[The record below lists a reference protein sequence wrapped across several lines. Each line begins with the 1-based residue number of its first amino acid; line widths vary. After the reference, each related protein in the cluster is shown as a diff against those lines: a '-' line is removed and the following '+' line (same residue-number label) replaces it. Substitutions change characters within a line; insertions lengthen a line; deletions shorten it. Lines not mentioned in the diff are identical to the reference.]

1 MADWSHLPRELLQ
14 LIAERLR
21 FTFYLLR
28 FRSVCSSWR
37 SSVSLLPHPLPA
49 KFPVFSNVGTS
60 GHGTFCLSKRTLFL
74 VYPPPSL
81 SLSNSD
87 PHPWLIKIED
97 VRGQLGLHDP
107 LSRYPI
113 KPLPRDFPRVMDVHD
128 LPVVELGQ
136 EYVLNDFSPLNSLED
151 AGSLYLEKVV
161 FMWLNSKSQEFAL
174 LTIHVS
180 GKLALFKSGDKEW
193 TIIPDMPTPYDDVC
207 VFQGQ
212 LYAVDG
218 AGRTVVV
225 GLDSSVR
232 LVAEPVFGGD
242 KKFLVESDGQL
253 LLVDKY
259 LSFDYQ
265 SLEAY
270 DGFDDDVCFGC
281 EQAVKF
287 KVFRLNE
294 EGKEWVELKSLG
306 DRVVF
311 LGDDCAFSSSAS
323 DLFISEGNRIIF
335 RDDYFNDTA
344 KENGLGVFE
353 LDDDRISPISDYP
366 GYCKLFWP
374 APDWLRLPRLRIS
387 KSLSTCHILQLLSLS
402 ISDLWFM

>member
-1 MADWSHLPRELLQ
+1 MADWSNLPEELLQ

-28 FRSVCSSWR
+28 FCSVCSSWR
-37 SSVSLLPHPLPA
+37 SSVSLHPNPLPA
-49 KFPVFSNVGTS
+49 RFPVFSNVGTS
-60 GHGTFCLSKRTLFL
+60 RDGTFCLSKRTLFL

-81 SLSNSD
+81 STSNSD
-87 PHPWLIKIED
+87 HHPWLIKVED
-97 VRGQLGLHDP
+97 LRGQWGLRDP

-113 KPLPRDFPRVMDVHD
+113 KIPRDFPTVLDFYN

-136 EYVLNDFSPLNSLED
+136 EYVLNDVDFSPLNSLED
-151 AGSLYLEKVV
+151 ASSLYLEKVV

-193 TIIPDMPTPYDDVC
+193 TIIPEMPTPYDDVC

-212 LYAVDG
+212 LYAVDST
-218 AGRTVVV
+218 GRTVVV
-225 GLDSSVR
+225 GLDSGVR

-265 SLEAY
+265 CLGAY
-270 DGFDDDVCFGC
+270 DGFYDDVCFGC

-287 KVFRLNE
+287 EVFKLDE

-306 DRVVF
+306 DRVVL

-323 DLFISEGNRIIF
+323 GLFVSKGNRIIF

-344 KENGLGVFE
+344 KEDGLGVFE
-353 LDDDRISPISDYP
+353 LNDDRISPISDYP

-374 APDWLRLPRLRIS
+374 PPDWLRLPRLRD
-387 KSLSTCHILQLLSLS
+387 QLEEQA
-402 ISDLWFM
+402 M

>member
-1 MADWSHLPRELLQ
+1 MADWSQLPEELIQ

-37 SSVSLLPHPLPA
+37 FSVSILPHPLPSN
-49 KFPVFSNVGTS
+49 FPVFSNVGTS
-60 GHGTFCLSKRTLFL
+60 DYGAFCLSKRDLFL
-74 VYPPPSL
+74 LYPPPSL
-81 SLSNSD
+81 SPSNSD
-87 PHPWLIKIED
+87 PHPWLIKMEH
-97 VRGQLGLHDP
+97 VRGHMALRDP

-113 KPLPRDFPRVMDVHD
+113 KPLPTDFPMLLDVYH
-128 LPVVELGQ
+128 LPIIQLGR
-136 EYVLNDFSPLNSLED
+136 EYVLNDVDVDLGPSNSVED
-151 AGSLYLEKVV
+151 ASSLYLEKVV

-180 GKLALFKSGDKEW
+180 GKLALFRSGDKEW

-212 LYAVDG
+212 LYAVDST
-218 AGRTVVV
+218 GRTVVV

-265 SLEAY
+265 CLGAY
-270 DGFDDDVCFGC
+270 DGFDDDVCFGW

-287 KVFRLNE
+287 EVFKLNE
-294 EGKEWVELKSLG
+294 EVKEWLELKSLG
-306 DRVVF
+306 DRVLF
-311 LGDDCAFSSSAS
+311 LGDNCAFSSSAS
-323 DLFISEGNRIIF
+323 DLFISEGNCIIF

-353 LDDDRISPISDYP
+353 LDGDRICPISDYP
-366 GYCKLFWP
+366 GYCRLFWP
-374 APDWLRLPRLRIS
+374 PPRWLRLPVLRD
-387 KSLSTCHILQLLSLS
+387 QLEELA
-402 ISDLWFM
+402 M